1 MESSSGDT
9 RSPSVTPGPSS
20 DTSAAGN
27 PMQGQQSG
35 GTDTNSGDPM
45 RATTVSQS
53 GQSTNPTGNTQP
65 GNTQPGTTQ
74 PGTTQPG
81 SNTQP
86 GNTQPGTMGNQDSS
100 STPMTGDAGVPSGD
114 AGTASD
120 GGAGRGDG
128 GTSRPSRRTP
138 GRGSGSGTG
147 SGSGG

>member
-53 GQSTNPTGNTQP
+53 GQSTNPTGTA
-65 GNTQPGTTQ
+65 Q